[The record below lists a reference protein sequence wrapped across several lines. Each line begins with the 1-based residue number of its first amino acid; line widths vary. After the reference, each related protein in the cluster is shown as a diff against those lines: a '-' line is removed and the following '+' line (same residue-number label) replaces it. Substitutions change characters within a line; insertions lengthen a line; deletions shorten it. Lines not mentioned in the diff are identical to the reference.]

1 MRDWIKPGFT
11 KYPEGV
17 VMNLLIKAYGIY
29 KCKTLALASAFI
41 LRACELNVVKY
52 QYIEFVEEYQL

>member
-11 KYPEGV
+11 EYPEGV

-29 KCKTLALASAFI
+29 KCKTLALASALAFI

-52 QYIEFVEEYQL
+52 QYIVLAE